1 MVSVEGLFRH
11 TMRFFDDANENP
23 PQDNHKSAEDGVHW
37 YFIRY
42 LGQTYPLI
50 SFGCTYLS
58 LRRTWSKAIGQ
69 HDT

>member
-11 TMRFFDDANENP
+11 TMQFFDDANEKL

-42 LGQTYPLI
+42 L
-50 SFGCTYLS
+50 
-58 LRRTWSKAIGQ
+58 A
-69 HDT
+69 